1 MSRIPLP
8 YTQKV
13 LDLFRNPKNL
23 GKLEDAN
30 VIAVAG
36 NPACGDMITFYMKIN
51 NQAVIEK
58 ISFESYGCAANIATA
73 SIVTE
78 MIKGLN
84 VKSAWKDVTWKKV
97 TEEVGGL
104 PNVKFH
110 CGILAVGAVK
120 VLGIPCGLIINR
132 SDIGDD
138 QVKKYAAIREVP
150 ILMEIPFDRRIAEAY
165 SRGDVLIEVMPEWK
179 AKFLALYD
187 QITEIVAYHKD

>member
-1 MSRIPLP
+1 VSRVPLP

-23 GKLEDAN
+23 GKLEDVN
-30 VIAVAG
+30 VISVAG

-51 NQAVIEK
+51 DQAVIEK

-78 MIKGLN
+78 MIKGLSLE
-84 VKSAWKDVTWKKV
+84 SAWKDVTWKKV

-104 PNVKFH
+104 PSVKFH

-120 VLGIPCGLIINR
+120 R
-132 SDIGDD
+132 
-138 QVKKYAAIREVP
+138 AIRKYYEQKGSAP
-150 ILMEIPFDRRIAEAY
+150 SWLPKELTFEEKQALEEEELAEKL
-165 SRGDVLIEVMPEWK
+165 SKRLK
-179 AKFLALYD
+179 
-187 QITEIVAYHKD
+187 VAEEK